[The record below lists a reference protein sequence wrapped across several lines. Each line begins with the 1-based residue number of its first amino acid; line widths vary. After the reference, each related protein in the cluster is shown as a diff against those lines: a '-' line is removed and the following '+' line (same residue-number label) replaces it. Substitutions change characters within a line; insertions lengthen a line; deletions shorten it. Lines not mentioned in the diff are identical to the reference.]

1 MAKPL
6 YFKELSP
13 GYPRLVIPLQLPR
26 QSAADSS
33 PASLF
38 LYGGMQ
44 QITLDGTE
52 DGTLPALS
60 ASHLKKDGLLT

>member
-1 MAKPL
+1 MGKSPYVTVVAIAKPF

-13 GYPRLVIPLQLPR
+13 GYPRLAIPQQLPQ

-44 QITLDGTE
+44 TIALDGTE
-52 DGTLPALS
+52 DGT
-60 ASHLKKDGLLT
+60 